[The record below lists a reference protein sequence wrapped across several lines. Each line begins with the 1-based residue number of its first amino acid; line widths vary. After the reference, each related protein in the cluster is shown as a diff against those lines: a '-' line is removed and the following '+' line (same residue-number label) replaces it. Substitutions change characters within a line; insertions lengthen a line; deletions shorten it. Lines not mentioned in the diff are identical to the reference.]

1 MTHPLMRC
9 AWLRLL
15 PVVLLAGATI
25 GCAAPPTATDAAPK
39 VAGDDAATRD
49 HILDLDCGGQR
60 AELRFEGT
68 EVTLAMEEAAVRVVE
83 QPAAAGTRWASL
95 VLDDT
100 HVLKQGD
107 EYRVSMRGQQLPPC
121 TATKRAPTPFV
132 AIVHE
137 PSWHLSIVD
146 GTMTVRRPGA
156 PPTVIAV
163 GEPAMHE
170 GDRVWRGSV
179 DDKGLVLRVGGARC
193 RDAMSGMLHPATAL
207 LTIGGDTHPGCAGD
221 PVDLLAVG
229 EWLVESLAG
238 EAVAEEPP
246 LTLDFSAD
254 RRIAGSGGCNRFG
267 GGFSIGEG
275 LTIGPDLMSTMMA
288 CPEPVM
294 ATERRLM
301 DWLPAVQRF
310 DFDDSGRLV
319 LSAADGQTL
328 VARRR

>member
-1 MTHPLMRC
+1 MTCLLLRC

-15 PVVLLAGATI
+15 PVVLLTTAIG
-25 GCAAPPTATDAAPK
+25 GCAAPPPATDVAPA
-39 VAGDDAATRD
+39 VSGHDAAAHD

-83 QPAAAGTRWASL
+83 QPADSGMRWASL
-95 VLDDT
+95 VLDET
-100 HVLKQGD
+100 YVLKQGD
-107 EYRVSMRGQQLPPC
+107 AYRVSVRGQQLPPC
-121 TATKRAPTPFV
+121 TATERAPAPFV
-132 AIVHE
+132 AIIHE
-137 PSWHLSIVD
+137 PSWHLSIVA

-156 PPTVIAV
+156 APTEIAV
-163 GEPAMHE
+163 GEPTSHE
-170 GDRVWRGSV
+170 GDRVWRGSI
-179 DDKGLVLRVGGARC
+179 DDQGLVLRVGGARC
-193 RDAMSGMLHPATAL
+193 RDVMSGMWHPETAL

-221 PVDLLAVG
+221 PVELLAVG

-238 EAVAEEPP
+238 ESVAEEPP

-267 GGFSIGEG
+267 GSFSIGEG
-275 LTIGPDLMSTMMA
+275 LTIGPDLRSTLMA

-301 DWLPAVQRF
+301 DWLPTIQRF
-310 DFDDSGRLV
+310 DFDDNGRLV
-319 LSAADGQTL
+319 LAAADGTTL